1 MHDVARVR
9 QVLRDDRALG
19 DELAK
24 LLAAALGQKW
34 DARFREKARLVK
46 EFRTLVQMHRIQGGG
61 RLGGG
66 AGRWA
71 RGREGRDK
79 SLGEGKGSAAGGQSM
94 QGRSLDRD
102 VSESLAEAGD
112 AVVLASS
119 DSEASVG
126 GGASGAS
133 G

>member
-1 MHDVARVR
+1 
-9 QVLRDDRALG
+9 
-19 DELAK
+19 
-24 LLAAALGQKW
+24 
-34 DARFREKARLVK
+34 
-46 EFRTLVQMHRIQGGG
+46 
-61 RLGGG
+61 
-66 AGRWA
+66 
-71 RGREGRDK
+71 
-79 SLGEGKGSAAGGQSM
+79 M